1 MDSYKLFMENF
12 NISKEDLF
20 DWGIENTI
28 FPKGEVVEEF
38 WEILKYRII
47 NGDKVYI
54 RGYGRDA
61 HGTELYRGLY
71 GYIFGNIN
79 VIKDPT
85 NNAIPQKNVQNLTKR
100 KRNIEIYNYQVS
112 HIFGRTKNIFMFEA
126 PWNVCFIPK
135 IMDPFTGH
143 ESKGEWPVEYQDR
156 FIKKAVSLYEKY
168 IMDYNSLLEKYQV
181 QEKTNEYINKLYTLR
196 EKKEV
201 NQFKKDC
208 EKEMEP
214 ILMRV

>member
-1 MDSYKLFMENF
+1 MDSYRLFMENF
-12 NISKEDLF
+12 KISKDDLF

-28 FPKGEVVEEF
+28 FPNVEVVDVF
-38 WEILKYRII
+38 WNKLKDRIV
-47 NGDKVYI
+47 NGEKVYI

-61 HGTELYRGLY
+61 HGTELYKGLY
-71 GYIFGNIN
+71 GHIFGNFN

-85 NNAIPQKNVQNLTKR
+85 NNAIPQKNIQNLTSK
-100 KRNIEIYNYQVS
+100 KRNVEIYNYQVS

-126 PWNVCFIPK
+126 PWNVCYTPK

-168 IMDYNSLLEKYQV
+168 IIDYNLLLKKY
-181 QEKTNEYINKLYTLR
+181 EMKDRTNEYINNLFMLK

-201 NQFKKDC
+201 DQFKNDC
-208 EKEMEP
+208 EKEIEP
-214 ILMRV
+214 IVI